1 MMIGFLI
8 VQILIVLRFGIEP
21 KKRRLEDLE

>member
-21 KKRRLEDLE
+21 KKAPS